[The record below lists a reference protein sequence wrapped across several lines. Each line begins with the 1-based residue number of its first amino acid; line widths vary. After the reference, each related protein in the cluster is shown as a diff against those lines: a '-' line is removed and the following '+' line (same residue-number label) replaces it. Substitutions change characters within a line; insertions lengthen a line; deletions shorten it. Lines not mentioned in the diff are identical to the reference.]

1 MIYDGPTRTIWIESG
16 VSYVS
21 VKQDV
26 YSGWKQWV
34 QVSDNS
40 KFLQAFETEGGKPI
54 SDTEKLGDT
63 YLMINDWVIRQQ
75 DASTPVVI
83 DGNIYGYDLNGDPKY
98 PFGFDPVGNISITN
112 KVSVLINTISTGGVG
127 GALTE
132 EQDLTLRL
140 AYEEARRSRALQTN
154 KVGITTIGEG
164 VTAIDTVQVFDDDGI
179 TLLYTIVVTG
189 EDADNRQVTYIKN
202 YPVGYPVDPNP

>member
-16 VSYVS
+16 VGYIS
-21 VKQDV
+21 VKEDV
-26 YSGWKQWV
+26 YAGWKQWV
-34 QVSDNS
+34 QIDDNS
-40 KFLQAFETEGGKPI
+40 KFVQAFETEGGKPI
-54 SDTEKLGDT
+54 SATEKLGDT

-75 DASTPVVI
+75 DASTPVIV
-83 DGNIYGYDLNGDPKY
+83 DGNIYAYDLNGDPKY
-98 PFGFDPVGNISITN
+98 PFGFDTTGNISITN
-112 KVSVLINTISTGGVG
+112 KVSVLINTISTGGTA
-127 GALTE
+127 GALTD

-202 YPVGYPVDPNP
+202 YPAGYPVDPNP